1 MQQAIKVTKP
11 NTNMMRTTLNQIYK
25 RKLLSD
31 EDWGKLLTHLGKSA
45 PDDEPLPLLTAL
57 DALGLSATLL
67 CLAAVNGHEKEKRLL
82 AVSFA
87 RRVQH
92 LMKDPRSVAALDV
105 AERHANGEATDEELA
120 AADSDAHGAAWD
132 TEESASRAT
141 ALGAAQAAAAWA
153 ANSAAMQFASNAAL
167 YTAEWAESAL
177 AALSARSASADPAS
191 ERAAQEKILRE
202 MLTTT
207 N

>member
-1 MQQAIKVTKP
+1 
-11 NTNMMRTTLNQIYK
+11 MMRTTLNQIHQ

-31 EDWGKLLTHLGKSA
+31 EDWGKLLTHLGKPAS
-45 PDDEPLPLLTAL
+45 DDEPLPLLTAL

-67 CLAAVNGHEKEKRLL
+67 CLAAVNGHVKEKRLL